1 MKIEQN
7 VWTQKTGWSPSAPGT
22 LEKSAQLV
30 LAFGSTDLLK
40 KSPLL
45 KELAGVYPN
54 ARFVGCSTGGEIY
67 GTTVYDDS
75 LTIVAVHF
83 EKTTIRTYEVEVNSA
98 EDSFL
103 AGERLAA
110 LVSPANLSQL
120 FVLSKGININGSE
133 LVKGLGKNLPENV
146 IITGGLAGDGPKFQE
161 TLTFS
166 DGVPKNNVISAI
178 AFYGHKLKIGYGSF
192 GGWDPFGPERIITR
206 SKSNVLY
213 ELDGKNALELY
224 KQYLGEHAKGLPA
237 TGLLFPLGIRGQE
250 TTTSL
255 VRTILAT
262 SEKDQS
268 LTFAGDVPEG
278 FHARLMKVNYERMI
292 DAAGKAAKN
301 CQDTIGSTKVDLA
314 ILVSCVG
321 RKWVLKQRVEEELE
335 AVREI
340 FGNETILTGFYS
352 YGEIAPLAGTKK
364 CALHNETMTITAFSE
379 A

>member
-7 VWTQKTGWSPSAPGT
+7 TWMQKTGWRPSAPGA
-22 LEKSAQLV
+22 LGKSAQLV
-30 LAFGSTDLLK
+30 LVFGAKDILK
-40 KSPLL
+40 QSPLP
-45 KELAGVYPN
+45 KELTSAYPN
-54 ARFVGCSTGGEIY
+54 AHFVGCSTAGEIC

-75 LTIVAVHF
+75 LTTVAVHF
-83 EKTTIRTYEVEVNSA
+83 EKTTVNMYEMEVNST

-110 LVSPANLSQL
+110 LVNPANLSHL
-120 FVLSKGININGSE
+120 FVLSKGVNVNGSE
-133 LVKGLGKNLPENV
+133 LVKGLEKNLQENV

-161 TLTFS
+161 TLTFA

-178 AFYGHKLKIGYGSF
+178 AFYGHKLKIGYGSI
-192 GGWDPFGPERIITR
+192 GGWDSFGPERIITR
-206 SKSNVLY
+206 SKGNVLY

-224 KQYLGEHAKGLPA
+224 KQYLGEHANGLPA
-237 TGLLFPLGIRGQE
+237 TGLMFPLGIRGQE
-250 TTTSL
+250 ATTSL

-278 FHARLMKVNYERMI
+278 YHARLMKVNYERMI
-292 DAAGKAAKN
+292 DAAAKAAKN
-301 CQDTIGSTKVDLA
+301 CQDTIDCPKVELA
-314 ILVSCVG
+314 IIVSCCG
-321 RKWVLKQRVEEELE
+321 RKWILKQRVEEEIE

-340 FGNETILTGFYS
+340 FGNDTILTGFYS
-352 YGEIAPLAGTKK
+352 YGEIAPVAGSTK

-379 A
+379 V

>member
-1 MKIEQN
+1 MKTEQN
-7 VWTQKTGWSPSAPGT
+7 IWTQKTGWRPSAPGT
-22 LEKSAQLV
+22 LGKSAQLV
-30 LAFGSTDLLK
+30 LVFGAKDILK
-40 KSPLL
+40 QSPLP
-45 KELAGVYPN
+45 KELTSAYPD
-54 ARFVGCSTGGEIY
+54 AHFVGCSTAGEIC

-75 LTIVAVHF
+75 LTTVAVHF
-83 EKTTIRTYEVEVNSA
+83 EKTTIKVYEVEANSA
-98 EDSFL
+98 DDSFL

-110 LVSPANLSQL
+110 LVNPANLSHL
-120 FVLSKGININGSE
+120 FVLSKGVNVNGSE
-133 LVKGLGKNLPENV
+133 LVKGLEKNLPENV

-178 AFYGHKLKIGYGSF
+178 AFYGRKLKIGYGSI

-237 TGLLFPLGIRGQE
+237 TGLMFPLGIRGQE

-262 SEKDQS
+262 NDKEQS
-268 LTFAGDVPEG
+268 ITFAGDVPEG
-278 FHARLMKVNYERMI
+278 YHARLMKVNYERMI
-292 DAAGKAAKN
+292 DAAAQAAKN
-301 CQDTIGSTKVDLA
+301 CQETIDCPKVELA
-314 ILVSCVG
+314 ILVSCCG
-321 RKWVLKQRVEEELE
+321 RKWVLKQRVEEEIE
-335 AVREI
+335 AVREV
-340 FGNETILTGFYS
+340 FGKNTILTGFYS
-352 YGEIAPLAGTKK
+352 YGEIAPVAGSTK

-379 A
+379 V

>member
-1 MKIEQN
+1 MKLEQN
-7 VWTQKTGWSPSAPGT
+7 IWTQKTGWRPSAPGA
-22 LEKSAQLV
+22 LGKSAQLV
-30 LAFGSTDLLK
+30 LVFGSVNLLK
-40 KSPLL
+40 QSPLL

-54 ARFVGCSTGGEIY
+54 AHFVGCSTAGEIC

-83 EKTTIRTYEVEVNSA
+83 EKTTIKTHEVEVNSV

-110 LVSPANLSQL
+110 IVNPANLSHL
-120 FVLSKGININGSE
+120 FVLSKGVNINGSE
-133 LVKGLGKNLPENV
+133 LIKGLEKNLPESV
-146 IITGGLAGDGPKFQE
+146 IVTGGLAGNDTKFQE

-178 AFYGHKLKIGYGSF
+178 AFHGKKLKIGYGSV
-192 GGWDPFGPERIITR
+192 GGWDPFGPERTITR
-206 SKSNVLY
+206 SKGNVLY

-237 TGLLFPLGIRGQE
+237 TGLFFPLGIRGQE
-250 TTTSL
+250 ATTSL

-262 SEKDQS
+262 NDKEQS
-268 LTFAGDVPEG
+268 MTFAGDVPEG
-278 FHARLMKVNYERMI
+278 YHARLMKVNFERII

-301 CQDTIGSTKVDLA
+301 CQETIDCPKVELA
-314 ILVSCVG
+314 IIVSCCG
-321 RKWVLKQRVEEELE
+321 RKWILKQRVEEEIE

-340 FGNETILTGFYS
+340 FGNDTILTGFYS
-352 YGEIAPLAGTKK
+352 YGEIAPVVGSKK
-364 CALHNETMTITAFSE
+364 CALHNQTITITAFSE

>member
-1 MKIEQN
+1 MKLEQN
-7 VWTQKTGWSPSAPGT
+7 VWMQKTGWRSSSPGT
-22 LEKSAQLV
+22 LGKSAQLV
-30 LAFGSTDLLK
+30 LVFGATDLLK
-40 KSPLL
+40 QSPLL

-54 ARFVGCSTGGEIY
+54 AHFVGCSTAGEIC

-75 LTIVAVHF
+75 LTTVAVYF
-83 EKTTIRTYEVEVNSA
+83 EKTTVRTYEVDVNST

-110 LVSPANLSQL
+110 LVNPANLSHL
-120 FVLSKGININGSE
+120 FVLSKGVNINGSE
-133 LVKGLGKNLPENV
+133 LIKGLEKNLPENV
-146 IITGGLAGDGPKFQE
+146 IITGGMAGNGTKFQE

-166 DGVPKNNVISAI
+166 DGAPKNNVISAI
-178 AFYGHKLKIGYGSF
+178 AFHGHHLKIGYGSI

-206 SKSNVLY
+206 SKGNVLY

-224 KQYLGEHAKGLPA
+224 KQYLGEHAAGLPA
-237 TGLLFPLGIRGQE
+237 TGLLFPLGIRGNE

-255 VRTILAT
+255 VRTIVAT
-262 SEKDQS
+262 DDKEQS

-278 FHARLMKVNYERMI
+278 YRARLMKVNYERII

-301 CQDTIGSTKVDLA
+301 CLDIIDGPKVELA
-314 ILVSCVG
+314 IIVSCCG
-321 RKWVLKQRVEEELE
+321 RKWILKQRTEEEIE

-340 FGNETILTGFYS
+340 FGNDTILTGFYS
-352 YGEIAPLAGTKK
+352 YGEIAPVAGSKK
-364 CALHNETMTITAFSE
+364 CALHNQTITITAFSE

>member
-1 MKIEQN
+1 MKTEQT
-7 VWTQKTGWSPSAPGT
+7 VWTQKTGWQPSAPGA
-22 LEKSAQLV
+22 LGKSAQLV
-30 LAFGSTDLLK
+30 LVFGSTDLLK
-40 KSPLL
+40 QSPLL
-45 KELAGVYPN
+45 KELISAYPD
-54 ARFVGCSTGGEIY
+54 AHFVGCSTGGEIY

-75 LTIVAVHF
+75 LTTVAVHF
-83 EKTTIRTYEVEVNSA
+83 EETTVRTYEVEVNSA

-110 LVSPANLSQL
+110 LVSPANLSHL
-120 FVLSKGININGSE
+120 FVLSTGVNVNGSE
-133 LVKGLGKNLPENV
+133 LVKGLEKNLPENL
-146 IITGGLAGDGPKFQE
+146 IITGGLAGDGSKFRE

-178 AFYGHKLKIGYGSF
+178 AFYGHKIKIGYGSI

-237 TGLLFPLGIRGQE
+237 TGLLFPLGIRDQE

-255 VRTILAT
+255 VRTILAI

-268 LTFAGDVPEG
+268 LTFAGDVPQG

-292 DAAGKAAKN
+292 DGAAKAAKN
-301 CQDTIGSTKVDLA
+301 CQETINFPKVDLA

-340 FGNETILTGFYS
+340 FGNDTILTGFYS
-352 YGEIAPLAGTKK
+352 YGEIAPLAGSTK

>member
-1 MKIEQN
+1 MKLEQN
-7 VWTQKTGWSPSAPGT
+7 IWAQKTGWQPSAPGT

-30 LAFGSTDLLK
+30 LVFGANDLLK
-40 KSPLL
+40 QSSLL

-54 ARFVGCSTGGEIY
+54 AHFVGCSTAGEIC
-67 GTTVYDDS
+67 GTTVYNDS
-75 LTIVAVHF
+75 LTTVAVHF
-83 EKTTIRTYEVEVNSA
+83 EKTTIRTHEVEVNSA

-110 LVSPANLSQL
+110 IVNPANLSHL
-120 FVLSKGININGSE
+120 FILSKGVNVNGSE
-133 LVKGLGKNLPENV
+133 LVKGLEKNLPENV

-166 DGVPKNNVISAI
+166 DGIPKNNVISAI
-178 AFYGHKLKIGYGSF
+178 AFYSQKLKIGYGSI

-206 SKSNVLY
+206 SKGNILY
-213 ELDGKNALELY
+213 ELDGKNALEIY

-237 TGLLFPLGIRGQE
+237 TGLFFPLGIRDNE
-250 TTTSL
+250 ATTSL

-262 SEKDQS
+262 NDKEQS
-268 LTFAGDVPEG
+268 ITFAGDVPEG
-278 FHARLMKVNYERMI
+278 YHARLMKFNYERMI
-292 DAAGKAAKN
+292 DAAAQAAKN
-301 CQDTIGSTKVDLA
+301 CLDTIDYPKVELA
-314 ILVSCVG
+314 IIISCCG
-321 RKWVLKQRVEEELE
+321 RKWILKQRVEEEIE

-340 FGNETILTGFYS
+340 FGKETVLTGFYS
-352 YGEIAPLAGTKK
+352 YGEIAPVAGGRK